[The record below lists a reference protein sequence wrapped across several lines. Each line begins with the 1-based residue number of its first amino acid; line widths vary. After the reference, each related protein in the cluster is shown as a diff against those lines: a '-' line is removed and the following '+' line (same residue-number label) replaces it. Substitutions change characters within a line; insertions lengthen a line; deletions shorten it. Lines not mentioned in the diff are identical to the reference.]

1 MAKLF
6 SYGIC
11 LYKIEEEEILIYLN
25 KTSSISDWN
34 FFKGKM
40 EDNET
45 FEETAIRE
53 MFEETNILVKK
64 KHLEDLFEQTNK
76 KKNMGV
82 YLVDYNVID
91 FKKLLLDKKEIFEG
105 KWLNI
110 KDKIIVSKNQKKIL
124 NKLTTSLFQKYNYI
138 KYIKV

>member
-11 LYKIEEEEILIYLN
+11 LYKIEEQDIYIYLN

-40 EDNET
+40 EDKET

-64 KHLEDLFEQTNK
+64 NQLENLFEQTNK
-76 KKNMGV
+76 KKNLGV
-82 YLVDYNVID
+82 YLVDFNVIN
-91 FKKLLLDKKEIFEG
+91 FETLKLDKKEIFEG

-110 KDKIIVSKNQKKIL
+110 KENIIVSKNQIKIF
-124 NKLTTSLFQKYNYI
+124 NKLTTSLFKKYNYI
-138 KYIKV
+138 KYIKI

>member
-53 MFEETNILVKK
+53 MFEETNILVRKNQ
-64 KHLEDLFEQTNK
+64 LEDLFEQINK
-76 KKNMGV
+76 KKNLGV
-82 YLVDYNVID
+82 YLVDFNVIN
-91 FKKLLLDKKEIFEG
+91 FKNLKLDKKEIFEG

-110 KDKIIVSKNQKKIL
+110 KEDIIVSKNQIKIF
-124 NKLTTSLFQKYNYI
+124 NKLTTCLFKKYNYI
-138 KYIKV
+138 KYIKI